1 MMNGKNASSETS
13 AVSEHGLTLYQV
25 VAMALVGFVFWFA
38 AAMTVQFGAP
48 LGILGPV
55 ASAALFAVSFP
66 VAWLGVLL
74 LAIPLAGLHP
84 RQYVNGVVIGTC
96 SATICDGIALTWFR
110 GLYGTD
116 PELVLLGAAWILW
129 GVFAFFAAAMFE
141 AWRRGVRPV

>member
-1 MMNGKNASSETS
+1 MNGKNASSETS

-25 VAMALVGFVFWFA
+25 VAMAVVGVVFWFA

-48 LGILGPV
+48 LGIFGPV
-55 ASAALFAVSFP
+55 ASAALFVVSFP
-66 VAWLGVLL
+66 VAWLGVLI
-74 LAIPLAGLHP
+74 AIPVAGLRP
-84 RQYVNGVVIGTC
+84 GQYVNGVVVGTC

-110 GLYGTD
+110 GLYGSD

-129 GVFAFFAAAMFE
+129 GISAFFAAAMFE